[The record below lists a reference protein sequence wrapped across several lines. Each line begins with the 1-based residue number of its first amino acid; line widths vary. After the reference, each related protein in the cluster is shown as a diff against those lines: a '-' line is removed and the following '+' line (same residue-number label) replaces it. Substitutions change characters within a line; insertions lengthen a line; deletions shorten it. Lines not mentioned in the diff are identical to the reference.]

1 MNEKLTAELFFAVQ
15 VNVFPGC
22 RVALTRMM
30 YCPYCHGLPGL
41 RPCQNYCHN
50 VMRGC
55 LANQA
60 DLDTEWNLF
69 IGKMSFPPP
78 FHFFLFFSFAG

>member
-1 MNEKLTAELFFAVQ
+1 
-15 VNVFPGC
+15 
-22 RVALTRMM
+22 MM
-30 YCPYCHGLPGL
+30 YCPYCRGLPGL
-41 RPCQNYCHN
+41 RPCQNYCRN

-69 IGKMSFPPP
+69 IGEAP
-78 FHFFLFFSFAG
+78 FLSFLFPYNTFRGLSLRLLGELMLQSPALLFRGSLE